1 MYREKQKDGDAK
13 ATDHTSASVISHL
26 VEAKIARAMEEAE
39 VTE

>member
-13 ATDHTSASVISHL
+13 ATDHAKASAISHF
-26 VEAKIARAMEEAE
+26 VEAKIARAMDEAE